1 MSQPLLSNAMF
12 EQLKS
17 QLMTFKHVSQNI
29 VGQLTNQGGVMSRL
43 LHVIANPNTDKET
56 LMRAIQQVG
65 AVSEA
70 ASFWSDI
77 AYSEDHR
84 RRAVFQ
90 LFLRHVSPGMT
101 GAAMTLAELARILA
115 NPSWLADEEIRV
127 VTFLAGKIPVEARFE
142 DTIFLLRLFPDLPDG
157 RWLYWAIYLS
167 VSGKVKAES
176 LSQVL
181 RGDKV
186 AAGDA
191 KLVEFGLSPD
201 DPMNVD
207 W

>member
-1 MSQPLLSNAMF
+1 MS
-12 EQLKS
+12 
-17 QLMTFKHVSQNI
+17 T
-29 VGQLTNQGGVMSRL
+29 L
-43 LHVIANPNTDKET
+43 LHVIANPKTNKEM

-65 AVSEA
+65 TVSEP

-77 AYSEDHR
+77 ANSDSYSQDHR
-84 RRAVFQ
+84 RRAIFQ

-101 GAAMTLAELARILA
+101 SGAMTLAELAQILA
-115 NPSWLADEEIRV
+115 NPSWLADEDIRV

-142 DTIFLLRLFPDLPDG
+142 HTIFLMRLFPDLPDG

-167 VSGKVKAES
+167 VSGKIKAES

-181 RGDKV
+181 RGDEV
-186 AAGDA
+186 AAGEA

-201 DPMNVD
+201 DPMNID

>member
-1 MSQPLLSNAMF
+1 
-12 EQLKS
+12 
-17 QLMTFKHVSQNI
+17 
-29 VGQLTNQGGVMSRL
+29 MSRL
-43 LHVIANPNTDKET
+43 LHVIANPKTDKET

-65 AVSEA
+65 AVTEA

-77 AYSEDHR
+77 ANSNSYSQDHR

-90 LFLRHVSPGMT
+90 LFLRHVSPGI
-101 GAAMTLAELARILA
+101 TLAELARILA
-115 NPSWLADEEIRV
+115 NPSWLADEEIHV

-167 VSGKVKAES
+167 VSGKIKAES
-176 LSQVL
+176 LSKVL
-181 RGDKV
+181 RGDEV

-191 KLVEFGLSPD
+191 KLLEFGLSPD